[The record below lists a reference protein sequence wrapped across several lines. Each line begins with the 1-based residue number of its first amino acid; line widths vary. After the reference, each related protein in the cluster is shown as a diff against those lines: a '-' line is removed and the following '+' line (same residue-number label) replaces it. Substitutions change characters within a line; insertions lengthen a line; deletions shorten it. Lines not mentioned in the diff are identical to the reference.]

1 MKKRIILWSTFI
13 IIFCTSMCCIWHYA
27 DRMCKEYMGE
37 SLTVDL
43 IREQLGIMSEGA
55 VLPNGEW
62 SYGMDISHHQPFIRW
77 KRLRI
82 LVNDEGRTVWNED
95 KAVRTEVIDYVF
107 MKATEGESFKDW
119 RFKGR
124 WKKAKSV
131 GISRGA
137 YHFFR
142 PNRNAIS
149 QAQNYIRRVGDLES
163 DDLPPILD
171 IEKLEDC
178 SKEILNERAL
188 EWLQIVEKYYGR
200 KPIVYANPHYLNNVI
215 DSRITKNYPIWVAN
229 YKVGRPSYPRW
240 QYWQFTDRALV
251 RGAGCVDLNVTRK

>member
-1 MKKRIILWSTFI
+1 MKPK
-13 IIFCTSMCCIWHYA
+13 
-27 DRMCKEYMGE
+27 
-37 SLTVDL
+37 L
-43 IREQLGIMSEGA
+43 IRWVLLPLILTALFLIAIRRIDKVCQEYLNSPLNYELITEQLSDVTEGA
-55 VLPNGEW
+55 ILPKGEW

-124 WKKAKSV
+124 WKKAKSI

-142 PNRNAIS
+142 PNKSAIS

-171 IEKLEDC
+171 IEKMDDC
-178 SKEILNERAL
+178 SKEALNERAL
-188 EWLQIVEKYYGR
+188 EWLQIVEKHYGR

-215 DSRITKNYPIWVAN
+215 DSRITRNYPIWVAN
-229 YKVGRPSYPRW
+229 YKVGRPSYQRW